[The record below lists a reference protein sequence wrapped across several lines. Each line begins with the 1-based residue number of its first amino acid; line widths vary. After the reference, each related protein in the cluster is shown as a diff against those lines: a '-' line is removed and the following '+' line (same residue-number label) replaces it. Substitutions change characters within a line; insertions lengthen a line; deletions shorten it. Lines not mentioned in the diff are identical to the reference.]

1 MTCNNCQ
8 PEARLE
14 GFSQDAEAAIVA
26 NPAYFVWWYTAKSI
40 ALVGLA
46 VTLAYYIGKNRNT
59 GRRRR

>member
-1 MTCNNCQ
+1 MTCKCQQ
-8 PEARLE
+8 PEVRLE

-46 VTLAYYIGKNRNT
+46 VALAFYIGKNRSK
-59 GRRRR
+59 RRRRR